1 MLLHTCMNVAN
12 NKKMTAPRKM
22 FFVDKMS
29 NILSNGKSL
38 ILFMILNL
46 FCKQNYISSCRGIFI
61 FLVTG
66 VFKTS
71 FRWRGMLVNSSPL
84 SLIYLN
90 YNTPFIST
98 PPPFLFSS
106 LFSLLF
112 ILLLFNSISSLIFL
126 FKFVSNFLFNS
137 LHFIYF
143 IFLFYFNFIFIYIF
157 IVFNIFTILI
167 NSIITK
173 K

>member
-1 MLLHTCMNVAN
+1 MMLLHTCMNVAN

-38 ILFMILNL
+38 ILSMILNL
-46 FCKQNYISSCRGIFI
+46 FCKQNYISSCRGLFI

-84 SLIYLN
+84 SLIYSN
-90 YNTPFIST
+90 SIYPF
-98 PPPFLFSS
+98 FLSL
-106 LFSLLF
+106 LFSLLN
-112 ILLLFNSISSLIFL
+112 LLLNLSSILFFL
-126 FKFVSNFLFNS
+126 T
-137 LHFIYF
+137 
-143 IFLFYFNFIFIYIF
+143 
-157 IVFNIFTILI
+157 NIP
-167 NSIITK
+167 
-173 K
+173 